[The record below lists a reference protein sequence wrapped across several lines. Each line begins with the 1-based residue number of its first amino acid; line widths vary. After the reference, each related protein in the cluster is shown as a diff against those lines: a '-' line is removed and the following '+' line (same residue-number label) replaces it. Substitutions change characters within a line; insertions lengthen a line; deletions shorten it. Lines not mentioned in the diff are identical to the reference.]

1 MLSFAGEE
9 DNACACEHDYEND
22 DREGELTGSD
32 SAVGVVRAVAAVGR
46 IAGGRTRVCS
56 RGRNS
61 AVLVAIAIG
70 LAVIFKNKIVEILT
84 NMFDSMDQNTQNIVP
99 E

>member
-1 MLSFAGEE
+1 MLEVLDALYIGAMIHIKNFFTDEK
-9 DNACACEHDYEND
+9 
-22 DREGELTGSD
+22 GSVD
-32 SAVGVVRAVAAVGR
+32 LVTIV
-46 IAGGRTRVCS
+46 I
-56 RGRNS
+56 
-61 AVLVAIAIG
+61 LVAIAIG

>member
-1 MLSFAGEE
+1 MLE
-9 DNACACEHDYEND
+9 
-22 DREGELTGSD
+22 
-32 SAVGVVRAVAAVGR
+32 
-46 IAGGRTRVCS
+46 
-56 RGRNS
+56 
-61 AVLVAIAIG
+61 VLDALYI